1 MDVEPS
7 NEICDNC
14 PMLSQ
19 QRPIDI
25 EIQSADI
32 QVIPLKVADSNVLK
46 KNMKLDLSSP
56 ASLEQIEIRLK
67 NDNSTSSENENCSAH
82 AEKNDSES
90 GQVSSDE
97 DENAKNNNG
106 EFRSPMSPRSPSN
119 QGRFFSPLLTN
130 TFDHQNLSTFSTLW
144 FPHDTAPEF
153 TDFHRGCCR

>member
-1 MDVEPS
+1 MIPRLIRTFFQIKSLFNNQLTAYYTMVSIMDVEPS

-32 QVIPLKVADSNVLK
+32 HIPLKVAESNVLK

-82 AEKNDSES
+82 AEKNSES
-90 GQVSSDE
+90 GQASSDE
-97 DENAKNNNG
+97 DENAKNNNA
-106 EFRSPMSPRSPSN
+106 EFRSPMSPRSPST
-119 QGRFFSPLLTN
+119 QGELFLFF
-130 TFDHQNLSTFSTLW
+130 
-144 FPHDTAPEF
+144 
-153 TDFHRGCCR
+153 

>member
-1 MDVEPS
+1 MVSIMDVEPS

-130 TFDHQNLSTFSTLW
+130 TFEHHNLSKFQHVMV
-144 FPHDTAPEF
+144 PA
-153 TDFHRGCCR
+153 